1 MSLPSHSMSQSYV
14 AAGVILPRWMLL
26 QTVLRHAFAMYSQA
40 ASHFRRRGEHLLAGR
55 IDELLGSYVFP
66 LPVFL
71 PQQRMLLTGPEEAVL
86 VFAVLRRSLLRGGV
100 VALQPKIRAVELP
113 RNGRYRLWVDWQE
126 LVMPSGEMRV
136 SQAIYYCRTTDL
148 GPRVEM
154 VNYTRLSMPD
164 LHQEFE
170 ALALSA

>member
-1 MSLPSHSMSQSYV
+1 
-14 AAGVILPRWMLL
+14 
-26 QTVLRHAFAMYSQA
+26 MYSQA
-40 ASHFRRRGEHLLAGR
+40 AAQFRSRGEHLLAGR
-55 IDELLGSYVFP
+55 IDELLQSYIFP

-71 PQQRMLLTGPEEAVL
+71 PEQRMLLTGPEEAVL
-86 VFAVLRRSLLRGGV
+86 VFAILRRSMLLGGV

-113 RNGRYRLWVDWQE
+113 RGGRYRLWVDWQE

-136 SQAIYYCRTTDL
+136 SQAIYYCRATDL

-154 VNYTRLSMPD
+154 VNYTRLSMPE

>member
-1 MSLPSHSMSQSYV
+1 MHSQV
-14 AAGVILPRWMLL
+14 
-26 QTVLRHAFAMYSQA
+26 T
-40 ASHFRRRGEHLLAGR
+40 SHFRRRGELLLAGR
-55 IDELLGSYVFP
+55 IDELIGSYIFP

-71 PQQRMLLTGPEEAVL
+71 PEQRMLLNGPEEAIL
-86 VFAVLRRSLLRGGV
+86 VFAVLRRSLLQEGV

-113 RNGRYRLWVDWQE
+113 REGRYRLWVDWQE

-136 SQAIYYCRTTDL
+136 SSAIYYCRTTPL

-154 VNYTRLSMPD
+154 VNYTRLSMPE

>member
-1 MSLPSHSMSQSYV
+1 MHSQV
-14 AAGVILPRWMLL
+14 
-26 QTVLRHAFAMYSQA
+26 T
-40 ASHFRRRGEHLLAGR
+40 SHFRRRGELLLAGR
-55 IDELLGSYVFP
+55 IDELIGSYIFP

-71 PQQRMLLTGPEEAVL
+71 PEQRMLLNGPEEAIL
-86 VFAVLRRSLLRGGV
+86 VFAVLRRSLLQEGV

-113 RNGRYRLWVDWQE
+113 RDGRYRLWVDWQE

-136 SQAIYYCRTTDL
+136 SSAIYYCRTTPL

-154 VNYTRLSMPD
+154 VNYTRLSMPE

>member
-1 MSLPSHSMSQSYV
+1 MHSQV
-14 AAGVILPRWMLL
+14 
-26 QTVLRHAFAMYSQA
+26 T
-40 ASHFRRRGEHLLAGR
+40 SHFRRRGELLLAGR
-55 IDELLGSYVFP
+55 IDELIGSYIFP

-71 PQQRMLLTGPEEAVL
+71 PEQRMLLNGPEEAIL
-86 VFAVLRRSLLRGGV
+86 VFAVLRRSLLQEGV
-100 VALQPKIRAVELP
+100 MALQPKIRAVELP
-113 RNGRYRLWVDWQE
+113 REGRYRLWVDWQE

-136 SQAIYYCRTTDL
+136 SSAIYYCRTTPL

-154 VNYTRLSMPD
+154 VNYTRLSMPE

>member
-1 MSLPSHSMSQSYV
+1 MHSQV
-14 AAGVILPRWMLL
+14 
-26 QTVLRHAFAMYSQA
+26 T
-40 ASHFRRRGEHLLAGR
+40 SHFRRRGELLLAGR
-55 IDELLGSYVFP
+55 IDELIGSYIFP

-71 PQQRMLLTGPEEAVL
+71 PEQRMLLNGPEEAIL
-86 VFAVLRRSLLRGGV
+86 VFAVLRRSLLQEGV

-113 RNGRYRLWVDWQE
+113 RDGRYRLWVDWQE

-136 SQAIYYCRTTDL
+136 SSAIYYCRTTAL

-154 VNYTRLSMPD
+154 VNYTRLSMPE

>member
-1 MSLPSHSMSQSYV
+1 MHSQV
-14 AAGVILPRWMLL
+14 
-26 QTVLRHAFAMYSQA
+26 T
-40 ASHFRRRGEHLLAGR
+40 SHFRRRGELLLAGR
-55 IDELLGSYVFP
+55 IDELIGSYIFP

-71 PQQRMLLTGPEEAVL
+71 PEQRMLLNGPEEAIL
-86 VFAVLRRSLLRGGV
+86 VFAVLRRSLLQEGV

-113 RNGRYRLWVDWQE
+113 REGRYRLWVDWQE

-136 SQAIYYCRTTDL
+136 SSAIYYCRTTAL

-154 VNYTRLSMPD
+154 VNYTRLSMPE